1 MFRNRTNGK
10 SGTIFG
16 FWSEG
21 HLSNLSS
28 TSTKMGFF
36 SAYREKRELAGL
48 ALLLLATFCSSVPAV
63 DYDLIEDNYIG
74 WSDLAA
80 LTEQWLTDCSVSNC
94 GGADFNNDNII
105 NFADFALLA
114 QQWLTIPEPHL
125 IGRWKF
131 DEGSGSIATD
141 SSGRG
146 HHGIITGAV
155 WRDGEVGR
163 SLDFYGA
170 GRYVTINADALAPLV
185 GGSHVTVTL
194 WQYGD
199 IDQPPDT
206 TAFQATSSSGD
217 RVIGAQIPWYGT
229 VYWDT
234 VNAGQWERVSKSAQT
249 DEYKGRWN
257 HWAFT
262 KDAGAGT
269 MKIYLNGSLWASTT
283 GKYRLLSKAVSFKV
297 GSNTN
302 GQENYGGRIDD
313 FRIYDTTLSED
324 EIESIYIHSFNKA
337 STPCPG
343 DGEAVWESQV
353 VLKWEPAP
361 VTTQHDVYIGTNF
374 NDVNNAN
381 TTVYNPNGVYKGCW
395 SVNSYNTASNDPWG
409 LEPGTTYYW
418 RIDTVRGSKEI
429 KGDVWSFVYRPDE
442 DFEQWGAE
450 TLQQIEND
458 LRRPGSALYAEYAT
472 IGGGQLQTAYIW
484 PQGIQFHA
492 LNNAT
497 RVDRDTYLN
506 RLKDFAEELHTS
518 YWSYKNGIWGYDSSV
533 TGGTRFY
540 DDNAWIVLGYMQ
552 LYELT
557 DGNSLYLQRAKDAM
571 KFVMSGENAE
581 PQSGIAWDEGSVGT
595 TVCAT
600 TPAIVG
606 NLLLYQA
613 TGIEHYL
620 VDAVRLY
627 DWITNPAIGIQDAG
641 TGLFH
646 QGCDAELNVIWGYRG
661 YQTAVP
667 LRACLLFYQILGDA
681 SYLAEAQRLA
691 KAMEKQWVNT
701 HGAFGETGQWGGFDM
716 VDAYVDLY
724 NVDANS
730 HWLDIV
736 RRALYFLHTNC
747 KDPNGRYPE
756 NWDTFQTGA
765 IQDFHLLYQAPAA
778 SAYWKAAS
786 VMK

>member
-1 MFRNRTNGK
+1 MV
-10 SGTIFG
+10 
-16 FWSEG
+16 
-21 HLSNLSS
+21 
-28 TSTKMGFF
+28 FF
-36 SAYREKRELAGL
+36 SAYSEKRYLTGL
-48 ALLLLATFCSSVPAV
+48 ILLLLTAFCSSVPAV
-63 DYDLIEDNYIG
+63 DYDLIEDNYID
-74 WSDLAA
+74 WSDLSV
-80 LTEQWLTDCSVSNC
+80 LSDRWLTNCAVSSC

-105 NFADFALLA
+105 NFTDFALLA
-114 QQWLTIPEPHL
+114 RHWMTIPAPHL

-131 DEGSGSIATD
+131 DEGAGSITTD

-146 HHGIITGAV
+146 HNGIITGAV
-155 WRDGEVGR
+155 WTEGIVGN
-163 SLDFYGA
+163 SLDFYGS
-170 GRYVTINADALAPLV
+170 GRYVTINTAALVPIA
-185 GGSHVTVTL
+185 GGNHVTVTM

-217 RVIGAQIPWYGT
+217 RVISAQIAWYGT

-234 VNAGQWERVSKSAQT
+234 VNAGQWERLSKSAQS

-262 KDAGAGT
+262 KDAVAGT
-269 MKIYLNGSLWASTT
+269 MKIYLNGSLWASST
-283 GKYRLLSKAVSFKV
+283 GKYRQLSTPVSFRI

-313 FRIYDTTLSED
+313 FRIYDAALSEE
-324 EIESIYIHSFNKA
+324 EIESIYIGSFKKA
-337 STPCPG
+337 STPSPA
-343 DGEAVWESQV
+343 DGQAVWESPV
-353 VLKWEPAP
+353 VLGWEPIP
-361 VTTQHDVYIGTNF
+361 VATQHDVYIGSDF

-381 TTVYNPNGVYKGCW
+381 STIYNPNGVYKGSW
-395 SVNSYNTASNDPWG
+395 SVNSYNTTDNDPCG
-409 LEPGTTYYW
+409 LEQGTTYYW
-418 RIDTVRGSKEI
+418 RIDTVSGSKEH
-429 KGDVWSFVYRPDE
+429 KGDVWSFVYYPYE

-458 LRRPGSALYAEYAT
+458 LRKPGSALYAEYAT
-472 IGGGQLQTAYIW
+472 IGGGQSQTAYIW

-492 LNNAT
+492 LNNAAG
-497 RVDRDTYLN
+497 VNRDTYLKQ
-506 RLKDFAEELHTS
+506 LKDFAEELNNS

-540 DDNAWIVLGYMQ
+540 DDNAWIVLDYMQ
-552 LYELT
+552 LYKLT
-557 DGNSLYLQRAKDAM
+557 DSNSLYLQRAKDTM
-571 KFVMSGENAE
+571 NFVMSGENAE
-581 PQSGIAWDEGSVGT
+581 PQSGIAWDEGSDST
-595 TVCAT
+595 MVCSTA
-600 TPAIVG
+600 PAIVG

-613 TGIEHYL
+613 TGIEDYL

-627 DWITNPAIGIQDAG
+627 NWITNPAIGIQDAQ
-641 TGLFH
+641 TGLYH
-646 QGCDAELNVIWGYRG
+646 QGCDSALNVIWGYRG

-667 LRACLLFYQILGDA
+667 LRACLLFYQVLGDA

-691 KAMEKQWVNT
+691 VAMETKWVNM

-724 NVDANS
+724 NVDANN

-736 RRALYFLHTNC
+736 RRALYFLRTNC

-756 NWDTFQTGA
+756 YWDTFQTTP
-765 IQDFHLLYQAPAA
+765 IQTYHLLYQAPAA
-778 SAYWKAAS
+778 AAYWKAAD